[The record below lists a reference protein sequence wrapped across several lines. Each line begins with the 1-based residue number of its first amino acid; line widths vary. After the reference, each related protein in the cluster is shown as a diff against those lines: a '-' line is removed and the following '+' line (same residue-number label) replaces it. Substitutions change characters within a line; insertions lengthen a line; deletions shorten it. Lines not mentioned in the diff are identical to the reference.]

1 MKSPPECQETSPPNT
16 QEVQDK
22 EDQKMPPGISHEE
35 KKELEAIEGDRQ
47 VSLAAQLTLAEN
59 LNLS

>member
-1 MKSPPECQETSPPNT
+1 
-16 QEVQDK
+16 VQDK